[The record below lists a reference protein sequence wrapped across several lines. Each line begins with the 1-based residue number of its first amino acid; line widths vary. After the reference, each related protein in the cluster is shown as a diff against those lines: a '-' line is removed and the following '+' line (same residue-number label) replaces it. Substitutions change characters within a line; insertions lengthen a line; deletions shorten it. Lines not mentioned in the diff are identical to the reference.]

1 MPVPASSAIARPVVV
16 HREMRV
22 EGQGLL
28 LYSVLCGR
36 SGRTSGM
43 RRSAEQAR
51 SRICWVARQ
60 AAIPRD
66 RGQIVRSDVVDRF
79 ADSEPCVACSNTCEC
94 LPM

>member
-28 LYSVLCGR
+28 LHSVLCGR
-36 SGRTSGM
+36 SGRT
-43 RRSAEQAR
+43 EQAR

-60 AAIPRD
+60 AAIPLRPWTD
-66 RGQIVRSDVVDRF
+66 RSDVVDRF

>member
-28 LYSVLCGR
+28 LRSVLCGR

-60 AAIPRD
+60 AAIPLRPWTD
-66 RGQIVRSDVVDRF
+66 RSDVVDPF
-79 ADSEPCVACSNTCEC
+79 ADSEPCVACSNTCEF